1 MGSEVDLYTVNES
14 GSLKITVDHGSRAV
28 IHQGDGVHLKVTVD
42 HESEAVVLQPGDA
55 KPGTVLVNE
64 WHGSRVRVE
73 QGSLL

>member
-14 GSLKITVDHGSRAV
+14 GSLKI
-28 IHQGDGVHLKVTVD
+28 TVD

-64 WHGSRVRVE
+64 WHGSKVRVE